1 MLVDVRSLAFRPVN
15 QYLYKLKGYLNKYR
29 LVTICLINSIIN
41 PASREVKNKPHYE
54 WCHVFYLIL
63 WDVGYKCDERLQRD
77 KLIIPKILTLLRS
90 GLFCFLRPEGAPSE
104 SPLPPPPPFPHPSSN
119 LSWYRRSRIMSLSFP
134 TSRQWRVDVTMKSV
148 SFKLLVDCSSGFPI
162 RTG

>member
-90 GLFCFLRPEGAPSE
+90 GLFCILRPGGAPSE
-104 SPLPPPPPFPHPSSN
+104 SPSTPPPPSHIPLQTSRDTAN
-119 LSWYRRSRIMSLSFP
+119 SRIMSSSFP
-134 TSRQWRVDVTMKSV
+134 TSRQWHVWRHHEV
-148 SFKLLVDCSSGFPI
+148 SIVKVDCLSGFPI